1 MCRKPKEEQKEET
14 PVYEALPQIEP
25 QNDTT
30 QQNEQQNEA
39 TQETQ
44 TQKESEFDKSLNTEI
59 TTMDEE
65 EVDNLKDEPIM
76 SDNNETEQFDML
88 GIKSYNKK

>member
-1 MCRKPKEEQKEET
+1 MRRKPKEEQKESVPE
-14 PVYEALPQIEP
+14 YEAVPQIE
-25 QNDTT
+25 T
-30 QQNEQQNEA
+30 QNEA
-39 TQETQ
+39 TQQNETQNETQ

-65 EVDNLKDEPIM
+65 EVVNLKDEPII